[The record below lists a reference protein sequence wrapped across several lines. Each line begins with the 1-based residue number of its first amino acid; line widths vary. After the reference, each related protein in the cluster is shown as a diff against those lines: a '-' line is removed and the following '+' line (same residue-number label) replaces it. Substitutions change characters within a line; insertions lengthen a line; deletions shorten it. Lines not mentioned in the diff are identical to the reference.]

1 MSTCHPTNKT
11 LKLEIN
17 KDCERKQCP
26 ISDLFVPFF
35 IFFFFFMSL
44 SRQGFFSSPIN
55 LPFYYVL
62 SWLKHLLRTDNRRG
76 ELMIYFKRKIRP
88 NVWRLTLT
96 SVNAS
101 RKCVWIGLNV
111 CTTCLRTR
119 SQSLGIL
126 ECQRTLSFST
136 LCFAYKPSEPWQR

>member
-1 MSTCHPTNKT
+1 MSACHPTNRT

-17 KDCERKQCP
+17 KDCERKQRP
-26 ISDLFVPFF
+26 ISGLFVPL
-35 IFFFFFMSL
+35 FFFFFLFVSL
-44 SRQGFFSSPIN
+44 SWQGFFSSPIN
-55 LPFYYVL
+55 LSFYYVL

-101 RKCVWIGLNV
+101 QKWVWMDLNV
-111 CTTCLRTR
+111 CTTCLRRR
-119 SQSLGIL
+119 SQSLGIS
-126 ECQRTLSFST
+126 ECQRPLSSST
-136 LCFAYKPSEPWQR
+136 LYFAYKPSEPW